1 MRYAAIFC
9 FCPLKA
15 FAFSGQSFFREK
27 HFYPKITFAS
37 QKAVS
42 CEPSAINPE
51 MSLLKK
57 LAGETALY
65 GLSSIVGRL
74 LNMLLVPL
82 YTRVLATTNEYG
94 VVIDLYATMAF
105 LMVLFSY
112 RMESAFFRFG
122 TPQEDREKA
131 YSTGMLSL
139 FTSTGVIVFVLL
151 FFAQPIAN
159 VLEYPQYPE
168 YVRWF
173 ALILALDCLAELP
186 FARLRLEQRPRRF
199 VFIKLTNIV
208 VYIGMNLFWLVFCPW
223 ATKNGMTW
231 VNAVWTPGLGVG
243 YIFLSNLIASIVTL
257 LLLTPQL
264 RAIKLN
270 FDKVLWSKMMAY
282 AMPLIIVSFAGIVDE
297 MFSRSMLKYLLPGT
311 PQENLA
317 DVGIF
322 GANYKLAALI
332 TLFTQAYRYAAEPF
346 FFRNAGNADAL
357 RTQAEVT
364 KWFTVT
370 AAVGML
376 GILLFLDVVK
386 YFIGSKYHS
395 GLHVVPILLVAN
407 LLLGVYYNFS
417 IWYRLKDRT
426 GLGAWISIAGAVIT
440 ILLNLFLIPRF
451 GYTGAAWVT
460 LICYAFMS
468 WATWLT
474 GRKHYPVPYQLGRM
488 ALYIGVALGIFV
500 LGKLLAT
507 TFSAH
512 AALLWAMRVTLF
524 SSYLAF
530 IYFLEKKDLRWL
542 R

>member
-1 MRYAAIFC
+1 M
-9 FCPLKA
+9 PLKA
-15 FAFSGQSFFREK
+15 VYRRPSTV
-27 HFYPKITFAS
+27 YPSK
-37 QKAVS
+37 
-42 CEPSAINPE
+42 
-51 MSLLKK
+51 MSLIKK

-74 LNMLLVPL
+74 LSMLLVPF

-94 VVIDLYATMAF
+94 AVIDLYATSAF

-131 YSTGMLSL
+131 YSTGLMSL
-139 FTSTGVIVFVLL
+139 FATTSIIVALL
-151 FFAQPIAN
+151 LLFAQPIAN
-159 VLEYPQYPE
+159 ALAYPQHPE

-173 ALILALDCLAELP
+173 ALILALDCLSELP
-186 FARLRLEQRPRRF
+186 FARLRLEQRPKRF

-208 VYIGMNLFWLVFCPW
+208 VYIGMNLFWLIFCPW
-223 ATKNGMTW
+223 AAKNGMHW
-231 VNAVWTPGLGVG
+231 VHAIWSPGLGVA
-243 YIFLSNLIASIVTL
+243 YIFLSNLIASLVTL
-257 LLLTPQL
+257 LLLLPQF
-264 RAIKLN
+264 RGIRWN
-270 FDKVLWSKMMAY
+270 FDKILWTNMMAY
-282 AMPLIIVSFAGIVDE
+282 AAPLIIVSFAGIVDE

-346 FFRNAGNADAL
+346 FFRHAADTDAK

-364 KWFTVT
+364 KWFTIAG
-370 AAVGML
+370 AAGML
-376 GILLFLDVVK
+376 GILLFLDIVK
-386 YFIGSKYHS
+386 YFIDEKYHG
-395 GLHVVPILLVAN
+395 GLHVVPVLLMAN

-440 ILLNLFLIPRF
+440 IALNLILIPLF

-474 GRKHYPVPYQLGRM
+474 GKKHYPVPYPLGRM
-488 ALYIGVALGIFV
+488 ALYVGAVWVIFGLDTWMEMLLTGHQFLLWILRVAL
-500 LGKLLAT
+500 
-507 TFSAH
+507 FS
-512 AALLWAMRVTLF
+512 VFLF
-524 SSYLAF
+524 L
-530 IYFLEKKDLRWL
+530 IYFLEKKQLQRLR
-542 R
+542 